1 MFDEHI
7 NTRPRLAMN
16 EPLKKSGW
24 SSAFKKT
31 IAVIGLLVVIL
42 VVFSI
47 PKFLASRQLAIR
59 NACLNHLIQI
69 DGAKQQWK
77 IEHKKPDAATPT
89 WEELKPYLV
98 RQVKL
103 NCPAG
108 GSYTLGRVDEL
119 PSCSIGSTVTP
130 AHILP

>member
-42 VVFSI
+42 VAFSI
-47 PKFLASRQLAIR
+47 PKILASRQLAIR

-77 IEHKKPDAATPT
+77 IEHKKPMRLRQLGKNLNPT
-89 WEELKPYLV
+89 LLG
-98 RQVKL
+98 KL
-103 NCPAG
+103 N
-108 GSYTLGRVDEL
+108 
-119 PSCSIGSTVTP
+119 
-130 AHILP
+130 

>member
-1 MFDEHI
+1 MLDEHF
-7 NTRPRLAMN
+7 NSCPRLAMN
-16 EPLKKSGW
+16 EPLKKSGS
-24 SSAFKKT
+24 SSAFKQT
-31 IAVIGLLVVIL
+31 IAVFGLLVIIL

-47 PKFLASRQLAIR
+47 PRFLTARQLAVR

-77 IEHKKPDAATPT
+77 KEHKKTDSATPT

-98 RQVKL
+98 GQVKL

-130 AHILP
+130 AHVLQ